1 MIRRTAMLFSLAI
14 VMLAPLISAP
24 ARSADTAEGY
34 APGARS
40 GPFVVT
46 DRSLADL
53 AADGYEVKTGFGRAL
68 ILQKDASIYS
78 CEVPPARETL
88 SYASYFVCSELKE
101 TRPGAAEKDNPASDD
116 AKGDNQEH

>member
-1 MIRRTAMLFSLAI
+1 MIRRTAMLFSLAL
-14 VMLAPLISAP
+14 VMLAPFIAAP
-24 ARSADTAEGY
+24 ARSAEGN

-78 CEVPPARETL
+78 CEVPPAHETL
-88 SYASYFVCSELKE
+88 SYASYFICSQLKE
-101 TRPGAAEKDNPASDD
+101 TNPGAAENEPAGDD
-116 AKGDNQEH
+116 AKDDNQKN